1 MAEFERTRERERPP
15 IQDNPYERTLKYRRE
30 QAERNAHGPIVI
42 KKSERQVFMARQ
54 GRLRFFLDPGYYTD
68 VPLLHW
74 RVFTHEIRTK
84 SGRHRHQGGLVI
96 YVIIGKGYSVVDG
109 ERVDWQAGDL
119 LLLPIKPGGVEH
131 QHFNIDP
138 GSDCRW
144 IAFSY
149 MPFFDHV
156 ASEFTQTEVS
166 PLFKAQS

>member
-96 YVIIGKGYSVVDG
+96 YVLEGKGYSIVEG
-109 ERVDWQAGDL
+109 QRIDWEKGDL
-119 LLLPIKPGGVEH
+119 VLLPLNPDEVEH
-131 QHFNIDP
+131 QHFNLQVEKPSVWAAFIHIP
-138 GSDCRW
+138 IQEHLASDLQ
-144 IAFSY
+144 
-149 MPFFDHV
+149 
-156 ASEFTQTEVS
+156 QTENS
-166 PLFKAQS
+166 PEFKE